1 MKKKHLIIATVVAL
15 SASTMMQSCIGSFAL
30 YRKVK
35 DWNDNVGSKFV
46 NELVFVA
53 MWILPVYE
61 LSFAA
66 DLLILN
72 SIEFWSGSNPALAQT
87 KVVDGK
93 DAQYLVASNEAGYTI
108 TNLKTKQKTRFN
120 FNAQDNSW
128 SIENNGEEVKL
139 FSFVDDNHVNVL
151 TRDGS
156 YSTVELSHSGVLAYQ
171 QLIGIGAPALALK

>member
-1 MKKKHLIIATVVAL
+1 
-15 SASTMMQSCIGSFAL
+15 MMQSCIGSFAL
-30 YRKVK
+30 YSKVK